1 MASLRS
7 SLIVIGIGISV
18 NFLNWVKRNRMD
30 VTRPQYNIVAI
41 YTHPKESGFTS
52 LLFQHTCSCC
62 WTVFLSILLSAVDEQ
77 NAQTQE
83 VFALGVEE
91 EEEEQDKLSL
101 QSSYSGNACNST
113 RSHPVRRGQ
122 SLNPESPNL
131 GRVHLIPNVR
141 KQDRTR
147 EGLPF

>member
-1 MASLRS
+1 M
-7 SLIVIGIGISV
+7 
-18 NFLNWVKRNRMD
+18 
-30 VTRPQYNIVAI
+30 
-41 YTHPKESGFTS
+41 
-52 LLFQHTCSCC
+52 
-62 WTVFLSILLSAVDEQ
+62 DEQ

-83 VFALGVEE
+83 VFALGAAEE
-91 EEEEQDKLSL
+91 EEEEQVKLFL